1 MRLKPRYVRMD
12 RDDLA
17 WENSDKE
24 VESWERSL
32 HNAETYRAVARLILR
47 YRPGEAKELHTPI
60 QGGYNIAFR
69 LQFKDGSSAL
79 MRIPRKGIVR
89 FPEEKISY
97 EVATMRYVAANTT
110 IPVPRIYHHGT
121 GAENPTGLGPF
132 IIMDYIDHERT
143 MSDALKDPLLTHDEP
158 HSLDDN
164 ISEPKLRFLYG
175 QMANILLQLSTLSF
189 TQIGS
194 LVQDKNGLNSTS
206 GRPLIQNMNSLVEFA
221 GVPPKLLPSQP
232 FTTSKQ
238 WYSAMAD
245 MHMLQITLQR
255 NDAILDGEDARDKH
269 PLFSQS
275 RVLMDGKNVVNT
287 MDRSSQTAF
296 LPVEDPVCNYLA
308 SRMRSLL
315 GNVQHEHVEPLQL
328 VKYANHGDRYRLH
341 TDWSEA
347 LQNTTRNPHG
357 GSRQTRRLGS
367 IFIYLAD
374 DCQGGET
381 YFPFVAGV
389 SNAADDEK
397 YAVAENGEGLLV
409 RPKKGSG
416 IFWNNLHANGSGD
429 IRVTHAGLPVLSGV
443 KIGLNIWSS
452 YFLDSPIVGA

>member
-79 MRIPRKGIVR
+79 MRIPRKGSFTTSANGTTNIANTEYYIGIVR

-255 NDAILDGEDARDKH
+255 NDAILDGEDARDKLDLLSEH
-269 PLFSQS
+269 EAATMDDFIKLKLEELQS
-275 RVLMDGKNVVNT
+275 RELV
-287 MDRSSQTAF
+287 TA
-296 LPVEDPVCNYLA
+296 EK
-308 SRMRSLL
+308 R
-315 GNVQHEHVEPLQL
+315 
-328 VKYANHGDRYRLH
+328 
-341 TDWSEA
+341 
-347 LQNTTRNPHG
+347 
-357 GSRQTRRLGS
+357 
-367 IFIYLAD
+367 D
-374 DCQGGET
+374 D
-381 YFPFVAGV
+381 
-389 SNAADDEK
+389 AA
-397 YAVAENGEGLLV
+397 
-409 RPKKGSG
+409 G
-416 IFWNNLHANGSGD
+416 IFVILVLLPSLENRRGNANG
-429 IRVTHAGLPVLSGV
+429 
-443 KIGLNIWSS
+443 W
-452 YFLDSPIVGA
+452 